1 MPIFQAHD
9 ISLQLP
15 DGRWLFRD
23 ISFDLE
29 EGNILALR
37 GPSGV
42 G

>member
-1 MPIFQAHD
+1 MAMFQAHN

-15 DGRWLFRD
+15 DGRWLFQD
-23 ISFDLE
+23 ISFDLD
-29 EGNILALR
+29 EGQTLVIR